1 MVGRLACSLLL
12 SSRPAPPPLLGSIRV
27 CGGSW
32 EGLVQVV
39 VWALVALVGTP
50 TTQVL
55 FRPLL
60 PPLLQPLSRC
70 IETRSGKAAFPAYY
84 CTSSPR
90 QAEQT
95 QCGLERRLEQIR
107 SAARNNRSLFRVR
120 LNIQPQP
127 GTVKLRYAVM
137 LGPPRLILY
146 YLQWE
151 DNCEFFFRRS

>member
-1 MVGRLACSLLL
+1 MRTIFGAGGPMVGRLACSLLL

-32 EGLVQVV
+32 EGLAQVV
-39 VWALVALVGTP
+39 VWALVGTP
-50 TTQVL
+50 SPGPFQASSSSPPAHL
-55 FRPLL
+55 SPGASSLLAGRP
-60 PPLLQPLSRC
+60 P
-70 IETRSGKAAFPAYY
+70 FPRITARAP
-84 CTSSPR
+84 SSPR

-107 SAARNNRSLFRVR
+107 SAARNSPPLLRVRR

-137 LGPPRLILY
+137 LGPAV
-146 YLQWE
+146 
-151 DNCEFFFRRS
+151 